1 MLGKALQGEAEEAEI
16 VMKALAEEDCL
27 AKKLASSAACDEEEM
42 DRETDELIADIWMEM
57 NRKAEEEMM
66 AALELVQ
73 EEKEKQD
80 MVGVSLSM
88 QGPELKQ
95 GSHPYLM
102 QVEGP
107 KVSRMKAEAETT
119 VDRMHSTLEIEQELE
134 EEKMAKEEMDLEPD
148 KLLAAE
154 WKESR
159 SKDNFAE
166 AAERPDFKKLMLRQL
181 NLNTKEVEK
190 HADAKQL
197 YIMRAETDEVGEV
210 VKMLGNATQMK
221 MSSKLLIE
229 EVGEVVTKANPEARE
244 KFNKCEN
251 SFPYEPGADS
261 EQSKIKEVKEI
272 DPSAHWIRWRKCG
285 AAECFPRLSKK
296 AEMAEAQT
304 SSKEE
309 KTKSSHPEMKVDGVL
324 YTAEQR
330 RLLAEVE
337 AWGEEDAEPGPH
349 VELLP
354 ASKELLAEVEAWG
367 HVDAEADIF
376 ERSESKQE
384 AEVKLAAHTTKA
396 EAVERSLP
404 RLEKVESNSMIDE
417 LAEKSASNQLEE
429 EMKKEQGGDPP
440 LIIDKENLVKV
451 SLSEKVEM
459 KPMHALKAEAVQC
472 LEVKLMEEKLM
483 ELVKQCL
490 KLKACEEEEHEAL
503 QLLVDKQAAAAG

>member
-1 MLGKALQGEAEEAEI
+1 MLEELGRKPVKSSGSQFCKVAKMLGEALQVEAEI

-27 AKKLASSAACDEEEM
+27 AEKLASSAACDEEEM
-42 DRETDELIADIWMEM
+42 DRERDELIADIWMEM

-66 AALELVQ
+66 AALEMVQ
-73 EEKEKQD
+73 EKKEQYKEVPLMIEKQD
-80 MVGVSLSM
+80 LVGVSLT
-88 QGPELKQ
+88 
-95 GSHPYLM
+95 M
-102 QVEGP
+102 QVEG
-107 KVSRMKAEAETT
+107 VSDMKADAETM
-119 VDRMHSTLEIEQELE
+119 VDRMHSTLE
-134 EEKMAKEEMDLEPD
+134 EEK
-148 KLLAAE
+148 
-154 WKESR
+154 R
-159 SKDNFAE
+159 SKENFAE
-166 AAERPDFKKLMLRQL
+166 AVEQPDFKKLMLRQL
-181 NLNTKEVEK
+181 NLNTKEVEN
-190 HADAKQL
+190 HADVKQL
-197 YIMRAETDEVGEV
+197 NYIKKAETDEVGEV

-296 AEMAEAQT
+296 AEMVEAQT

-309 KTKSSHPEMKVDGVL
+309 KTKSSHPEMKVDEVL

-337 AWGEEDAEPGPH
+337 SRGEEDAEPGPH

-367 HVDAEADIF
+367 RVNAEADILESF
-376 ERSESKQE
+376 ESKQE

-440 LIIDKENLVKV
+440 LIIDKENLVEV

-459 KPMHALKAEAVQC
+459 KLMHALKAEAVQC

-483 ELVKQCL
+483 ELL
-490 KLKACEEEEHEAL
+490 KLKACKEEEHKAL